1 MIICIPVSE
10 SKGLDSTFEA
20 DLGRAISM
28 VIYNLDSLEVHNVPV
43 DPTDKGAAIP
53 AFFDTVLCSSIERD
67 VWRDYL
73 YQGVRFFGTEAATAG
88 EAAEKFRKG
97 EVTAVSVTTNAKQKQ
112 KEALSTGAGCG
123 CGAHRHGASDHVC
136 GSSNSNDHGAGGCG
150 GHGKRHSGCGC
161 G

>member
-20 DLGRAISM
+20 DFGRAISM

-43 DPTDKGAAIP
+43 DPIDKGAAVP
-53 AFFDTVLCSSIERD
+53 AFFETVLCSSIERD

-73 YQGVRFFGTEAATAG
+73 YQGVRFFGMTATTAL
-88 EAAEKFRKG
+88 EAAEKFQKG
-97 EVTAVSVTTNAKQKQ
+97 QVTAVNIFTNAKQKQ
-112 KEALSTGAGCG
+112 KEAASAGAGCG
-123 CGAHRHGASDHVC
+123 CGAHRHGASGHAC
-136 GSSNSNDHGAGGCG
+136 GGKSHGHGAGVCG
-150 GHGKRHSGCGC
+150 GHGKRHGGCGC